1 MITEFMASNQG
12 TLDDGD
18 GNSTDWIEIHNAGDE
33 AIDLAGYRLTDD
45 AEELNKWTF
54 PSVNLEPGGY
64 LVVFASGQDTAN
76 YVDAAG
82 KLHTNFKLSAA
93 GEFVGLVAPDGTVV
107 SQYGSVTEDYPAQ
120 LGDVSYGIA
129 QTVVVL
135 DGDSDASYWLPMCG
149 GKMCWKMDH
158 HRITPRFLIS
168 IGHRSNRSWKIKFC
182 FPFWEIN
189 TASF

>member
-1 MITEFMASNQG
+1 MSATRRLRASSYELPSSRLFRPDGWANPIRRTRQRAARRARAAGSRAFALEPLEARQLLAANLMITEFMASNQG

-93 GEFVGLVAPDGTVV
+93 GEFVGACRAGPSTD
-107 SQYGSVTEDYPAQ
+107 
-120 LGDVSYGIA
+120 
-129 QTVVVL
+129 
-135 DGDSDASYWLPMCG
+135 
-149 GKMCWKMDH
+149 
-158 HRITPRFLIS
+158 R
-168 IGHRSNRSWKIKFC
+168 
-182 FPFWEIN
+182 
-189 TASF
+189 